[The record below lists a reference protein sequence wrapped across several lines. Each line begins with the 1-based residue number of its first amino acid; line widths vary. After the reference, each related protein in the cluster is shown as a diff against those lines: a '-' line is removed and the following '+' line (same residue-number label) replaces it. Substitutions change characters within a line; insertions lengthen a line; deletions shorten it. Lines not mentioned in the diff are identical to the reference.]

1 LLNLQIAPNKADRSL
16 SISGRANAEPPP
28 LPLAIK
34 GGAGG
39 GGGGGGGDG
48 TVEPDMEGG
57 VAVPNDVAALLFT
70 LSGLSPLTFSSFSD
84 LLFCLNCSLAS

>member
-28 LPLAIK
+28 FPLAIK

-48 TVEPDMEGG
+48 TVEPAIKTSFLVTAIPSLE
-57 VAVPNDVAALLFT
+57 AVNTENETVPYEKHGHAT
-70 LSGLSPLTFSSFSD
+70 LRI
-84 LLFCLNCSLAS
+84 

>member
-48 TVEPDMEGG
+48 TVEPAIKTSFLVTAITSLE
-57 VAVPNDVAALLFT
+57 AVNTEIMKQCRTRNMGMPH
-70 LSGLSPLTFSSFSD
+70 
-84 LLFCLNCSLAS
+84 